1 MFLFS
6 LTSLAQ
12 VPDPLPNPAWPLDS
26 VIYSSV
32 HKFTVPGDKNYNEPS
47 DFVWNVNGGQLFFD
61 SLLTVPSPAITSDTV
76 KGDSD
81 NITTMWVVWDS
92 FIKPLDTGY
101 VYVYEISADGCER
114 FDDDQGKYSGMRI
127 KVSAPPDVGFDQKIT
142 QTCSYESGVNVKVII
157 DGMPPFDLTY
167 SINGK
172 DTTIHVLE
180 DDLLFEGDTAYIN
193 IFIDDYIGTIE
204 DIEYA
209 LELKEASSGGVE
221 GIIKKRY
228 HTVYAYRRPA
238 PPVISPDWTQI
249 TRGETH
255 DIVLEYV
262 GENPQTYF
270 YDIIRLEDGV
280 SVYYSESTN
289 AWDEVEYDFNPGE
302 YLITVSYLAENGCE
316 SLPDSL
322 EFEVFGAPQISFV
335 GDNHMG
341 CSESSTMP
349 LDTIEFEVEYV
360 GALTY
365 EFYYEVCDYKGI
377 EIQAETIEYIDERNY
392 IIRIP
397 NTFINDELPE
407 EDRSW
412 SIEIKRAENE
422 EGVEVNIVDGER
434 LIIIHPKPIV
444 HDDIDFAN

>member
-6 LTSLAQ
+6 LTSMAQ
-12 VPDPLPNPAWPLDS
+12 VPDPLPNPDWPLDS

-47 DFVWNVNGGQLFFD
+47 DFVWNVDGGRLFFD
-61 SLLTVPSPAITSDTV
+61 SLLTMPSPAVTTDTV
-76 KGDSD
+76 NGDAD
-81 NITTMWVVWDS
+81 NMTTMWVVWDS
-92 FIKPLDTGY
+92 FDTPLDTGY

-127 KVSAPPDVGFDQKIT
+127 KVSAPPDVWFDQEVT

-172 DTTIHVLE
+172 DTTIHVQE

-193 IFIDDYIGTIE
+193 IFIDDYIDTDI

-209 LELKEASSGGVE
+209 LELEEASSGGVE
-221 GIIKKRY
+221 GAILQPY

-238 PPVISPDWTQI
+238 PPVIRPDWTQI

-255 DIVLEYV
+255 DIVLEYG

-280 SVYYSESTN
+280 SVYSHESPN
-289 AWDEVEYDFNPGE
+289 AYDEVEYDFNPGE

-322 EFEVFGAPQISFV
+322 EIEVFGAPELSFV
-335 GDNHMG
+335 GDHYMG
-341 CSESSTMP
+341 CSESSAMP

-365 EFYYEVCDYKGI
+365 EFDYKVYDYNGF
-377 EIQAETIEYIDERNY
+377 EIQAESIEYIDERNY
-392 IIRIP
+392 IIRIL

-407 EDRSW
+407 EIRNW
-412 SIEIKRAENE
+412 RIVITRAVNE
-422 EGVEVNIVDGER
+422 EGVEISIVDGER
-434 LIIIHPKPIV
+434 LIQIHPKPIV